1 MENLPVGKISVPM
14 ENFPTWTWALIHC
27 SSYQPLKQGFGDKT
41 LKFFLSSP
49 INQSWQDWDCQQTLI
64 RHDQGLLLGF
74 GTLDSYQ
81 NHKTIF
87 YYKYS
92 FLCLVLKS
100 LILMQFE
107 YKRKYEIILS
117 TSNMNAIRTSV
128 VQMSLHMIS
137 KYPSTSKSILLV

>member
-1 MENLPVGKISVPM
+1 MVDSQNRWLLDTSISILYKIGDFNGMKKKTLSIFS
-14 ENFPTWTWALIHC
+14 N
-27 SSYQPLKQGFGDKT
+27 QPLKQGFGEKT

-49 INQSWQDWDCQQTLI
+49 INQSWQDWDRQQTLI

-107 YKRKYEIILS
+107 YKRKYKIECELMYYSHYWFNI
-117 TSNMNAIRTSV
+117 
-128 VQMSLHMIS
+128 
-137 KYPSTSKSILLV
+137 

>member
-1 MENLPVGKISVPM
+1 MVDSQNRWLLYSWYLNLDLYKIGDFNGMKKKTLSIFS
-14 ENFPTWTWALIHC
+14 N
-27 SSYQPLKQGFGDKT
+27 QPLKQGFGDKT

-49 INQSWQDWDCQQTLI
+49 INQSWQDWDRQQTLI

-107 YKRKYEIILS
+107 YKRKYKIECELMYYSHYWFNI
-117 TSNMNAIRTSV
+117 
-128 VQMSLHMIS
+128 
-137 KYPSTSKSILLV
+137 

>member
-1 MENLPVGKISVPM
+1 MVDSQNRWLLDTSISILYKIGDFNGMKKKTLSI
-14 ENFPTWTWALIHC
+14 FSHR
-27 SSYQPLKQGFGDKT
+27 PLKQGFGEKT

-49 INQSWQDWDCQQTLI
+49 INQSWQDWDRQQTLI

-107 YKRKYEIILS
+107 YKRKYKIECELMYYSHYWFNI
-117 TSNMNAIRTSV
+117 
-128 VQMSLHMIS
+128 
-137 KYPSTSKSILLV
+137 